1 MAIAEYD
8 LGYAIV
14 RIHHNNKPEAERR
27 KLLEAACK
35 DFYKAIRKEHPDFF
49 EKQKKEGAV
58 NVLHR

>member
-14 RIHHNNKPEAERR
+14 RIHHNNKPEEERR

-49 EKQKKEGAV
+49 ERQKKEGAA